1 MAISETDSLLDSVD
15 DGEDSQQLDFKE
27 RVKVRIEHVKFDIL
41 ANQQRTSEVHAR
53 LAEDPHAEAELEVC
67 HRHQETLQESLV
79 SLMKQYADL
88 MAADTKAAGVL
99 PMWAETRP
107 GLLIT
112 VAA

>member
-1 MAISETDSLLDSVD
+1 MAQSEMDSDLNPEVT
-15 DGEDSQQLDFKE
+15 EESQQIDFKA
-27 RVKVRIEHVKFDIL
+27 RVKTRIEQVKQEIL
-41 ANQQRTSEVHAR
+41 ESQQQMSEAQSR
-53 LAEDPHAEAELEVC
+53 LAEDSHAEIEVSS
-67 HRHQETLQESLV
+67 HQRQQETLQETLI

-99 PMWAETRP
+99 PMWAETKP